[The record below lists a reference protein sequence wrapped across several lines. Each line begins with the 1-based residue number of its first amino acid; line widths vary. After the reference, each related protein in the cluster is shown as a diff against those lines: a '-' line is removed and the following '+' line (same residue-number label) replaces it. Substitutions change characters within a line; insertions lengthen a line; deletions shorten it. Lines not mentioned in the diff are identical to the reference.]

1 MRFKENNRTMFN
13 DEMER
18 ELLSQN
24 HESMSIQSW
33 AAQLAQEAQ
42 NHQSEERNLS
52 WRYLLNA
59 VGRSLITFGSS
70 LTQRFGSPEDN
81 ARGYVPTPQDR
92 AYN

>member
-1 MRFKENNRTMFN
+1 MFN

-33 AAQLAQEAQ
+33 AAQRAQEAESRST
-42 NHQSEERNLS
+42 SEGNLA
-52 WRYLLNA
+52 WRHLLNV
-59 VGRSLITFGSS
+59 VGNGLINFGST
-70 LTQRFGSPEDN
+70 LTQRFGNPEDN
-81 ARGYVPTPQDR
+81 ARDYVPSPQDR